1 MLTGAIRDWGPDI
14 DVHALAGLRTDGVA
28 HTLLDVREP
37 KEVALCA
44 VTHSRFIPM
53 RQIPGHI
60 AGLPRD
66 HPLVILCHHGNR
78 SSMVADF
85 LRGNGFENVFNLA
98 GGIDAWAQ
106 VIEPEMARY

>member
-1 MLTGAIRDWGPDI
+1 
-14 DVHALAGLRTDGVA
+14 
-28 HTLLDVREP
+28 
-37 KEVALCA
+37 
-44 VTHSRFIPM
+44 M

-60 AGLPRD
+60 ADLPRD